1 MCIGG
6 PLALVIM
13 RMALR
18 RILSRFR
25 LSVVEGAKVSAHV
38 ESTMLVPTHGVPM
51 TIHPADGHFESGPVA
66 GNIHELVDLV
76 EVAGAKRGNC
86 QRRGSA
92 SARAKRLVS
101 RARGRSK

>member
-13 RMALR
+13 RVALR

-25 LSVVEGAKVSAHV
+25 LSVVQGTNVSAHV
-38 ESTMLVPTHGVPM
+38 ESTMLVPTHGVQM
-51 TIHPADGHFESGPVA
+51 TIHPADGQFKAVPVA

-76 EVAGAKRGNC
+76 EVAGAKRDNRQNAA
-86 QRRGSA
+86 QRRP
-92 SARAKRLVS
+92 R
-101 RARGRSK
+101 